1 VPRPERAIDPR
12 TGPVAQFA
20 DGLRE
25 LRRSAGSPT
34 YRQMAEEVHYS
45 AAALARAASG
55 TSLPTLDLALA
66 YVTACGGDQDA
77 WRARWRS
84 AAQPAEVAGNDL
96 ASGPKPEAAPI
107 RRRRYRWL
115 LAGCS
120 AGIVVLATAV
130 VAISLWPSPPTRAAK
145 PAPAAVW
152 LTAHHVL
159 PLPASANQPR
169 SDGADPAQ
177 NGCAETG
184 AVTLDQVNIWLGRV
198 ILGQVQLRYSAICKA
213 AWARLSP
220 AGALINNPSHRIRVR
235 LETLRPAD
243 STASRSDD
251 AFVRD
256 FHWAGMLSTR
266 TSCVIAS
273 GTIDIGDQ
281 QTALV
286 QTRCMRTNTTTPPAP

>member
-34 YRQMAEEVHYS
+34 YRQMAGRVHYS

-55 TSLPTLDLALA
+55 ISLPTLDLALA

-84 AAQPAEVAGNDL
+84 AAQQAEMAGNGL
-96 ASGPKPEAAPI
+96 PPGPKREAAAT

-120 AGIVVLATAV
+120 AGIIVLAAAV
-130 VAISLWPSPPTRAAK
+130 VAISLRPSPHSRAGNA
-145 PAPAAVW
+145 APAAVW
-152 LTAHHVL
+152 LTAHHIL
-159 PLPASANQPR
+159 PLPASASQPR
-169 SDGADPAQ
+169 SDGADPAR
-177 NGCAETG
+177 NGCAEAG
-184 AVTLDQVNIWLGRV
+184 AVTLDHVNIWLGRV
-198 ILGQVQLRYSAICKA
+198 ILGQVELRYSATCKA
-213 AWARLSP
+213 AWARMSP
-220 AGALINNPSHRIRVR
+220 AGALINNPSQRIRVR
-235 LETLRPAD
+235 LETFRPAD

-266 TSCVIAS
+266 AGCVIAS

-286 QTRCMRTNTTTPPAP
+286 RTRCMPARGRG